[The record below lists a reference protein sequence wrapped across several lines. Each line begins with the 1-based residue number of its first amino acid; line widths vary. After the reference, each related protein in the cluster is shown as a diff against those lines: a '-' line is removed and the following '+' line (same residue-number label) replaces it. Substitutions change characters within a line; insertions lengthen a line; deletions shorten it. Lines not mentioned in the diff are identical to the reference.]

1 MLLLEKTSGE
11 EGNLFVDALTR
22 SIKKAYKSIVI
33 LQGIVYIL
41 FFNLSRKQGRK
52 EYEYEEE
59 NIKCIT

>member
-1 MLLLEKTSGE
+1 MLLLEKNFRG

-59 NIKCIT
+59 KIKCIT